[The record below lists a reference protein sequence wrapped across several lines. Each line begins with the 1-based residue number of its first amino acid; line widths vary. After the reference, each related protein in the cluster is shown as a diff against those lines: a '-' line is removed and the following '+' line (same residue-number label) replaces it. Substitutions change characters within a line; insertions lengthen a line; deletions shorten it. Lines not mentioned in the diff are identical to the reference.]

1 MHGMWEFTGVAGH
14 RALSAGIL
22 LIAGGGL
29 ALYQMTSLVLGPG
42 GSRQLHVSL
51 TVPSADPDERAE
63 SWGNNPA
70 LGMVVALAPSVT
82 APGQVLS
89 RLAEPRAT
97 AVSRP
102 APIVATPPTLPVPA
116 EAATRPGQGHPQP
129 PKDHETD

>member
-1 MHGMWEFTGVAGH
+1 MWEFTGVAGH

-63 SWGNNPA
+63 SWGNNHA
-70 LGMVVALAPSVT
+70 LGMVVAPAPLVT
-82 APGQVLS
+82 APGKVLS
-89 RLAEPRAT
+89 GPAEPRAT
-97 AVSRP
+97 AAFAP
-102 APIVATPPTLPVPA
+102 APIVVAPPTLPVPA
-116 EAATRPGQGHPQP
+116 EAATRPGQGHPQLS
-129 PKDHETD
+129 KDHETD

>member
-1 MHGMWEFTGVAGH
+1 
-14 RALSAGIL
+14 
-22 LIAGGGL
+22 
-29 ALYQMTSLVLGPG
+29 MTSLVLGPG